1 MTWET
6 YNFSD
11 DFQDAILACLIR
23 HPDKFWRFGEIIKPE
38 YFNGSAA
45 VEVVFRLK
53 DHVAKYGTY
62 PNFTTLGN
70 YVYVKTERKS
80 PERAQELIEYVQK
93 LAQVD
98 CADVDTILDLSLKFA
113 KERAIFDGLRKIHL
127 AQQEGKE
134 DTVDAVKVMEE
145 AMNIGFDYEEMGI
158 ELRRDLEKIIDKMTN
173 INHGIHTGYREFDK
187 LWKTGWA
194 AGHLI
199 VLLAPP
205 KGYKTTF
212 AVNLALNMASSRAIN
227 ADVLYYACEIKQE
240 EAAMRAIYNLTGETE
255 ATLWEGVEKFKANAR
270 KVVDEKMWGNFFF
283 KSFPAKTTTI
293 AQIKAHAKQAIRTF
307 GLNPKAIFIDYADT
321 VKPGNTGKNV
331 PDYRQQADI
340 YTEARAMG
348 DDLGC
353 CIIMPDRCNK
363 ETVGRAVP
371 NVDSFQGS
379 FEKGGVVD
387 VAIGLCATDAEYKQN
402 KMRFF
407 VFLNRH
413 GPQKL
418 HYIGTVDR
426 NRYQITVDKPIEY
439 NPEEDEEQTKFM
451 RGKGKNRPKIEK
463 ELIPYAKDMHD
474 D

>member
-1 MTWET
+1 MTWEN

-23 HPDKFWRFGEIIKPE
+23 FPEKFWRFGEIVKPE
-38 YFNGSAA
+38 YFNGPSAI
-45 VEVVFRLK
+45 EVVFRLK

-70 YVYVKTERKS
+70 YVFVRTERKN
-80 PERAQELIEYVQK
+80 PERAKELIDYVVK
-93 LAQVD
+93 LSQVD

-113 KERAIFDGLRKIHL
+113 KERAIFDALRKIHL

-134 DTVDAVKVMEE
+134 DTVDAVKAMEE
-145 AMNIGFDYEEMGI
+145 AMNIGFDYEDLGI

-173 INHGIHTGYREFDK
+173 VNHGIHTGYREFDK

-212 AVNLALNMASSRAIN
+212 AINLALNMASNHAID

-240 EAAMRAIYNLTGETE
+240 EAAMRAIYNLTGTTE
-255 ATLWEGVEKFKANAR
+255 AILWEGAEKFKLNAR
-270 KVVDEKMWGNFFF
+270 KVVDEKMWGHFFF

-293 AQIKAHAKQAIRTF
+293 GQIKAHAKQAIRTF
-307 GLNPKAIFIDYADT
+307 DLKPKAIFIDYADT

-353 CIIMPDRCNK
+353 CIVMPDRCNK
-363 ETVGRAVP
+363 ETVGRTVP
-371 NVDSFQGS
+371 SVASFQGS

-387 VAIGLCATDAEYKQN
+387 AAIGLCATDAEYKQN

-407 VFLNRH
+407 VFLKRH
-413 GPQKL
+413 GPQNK

-426 NRYQITVDKPIEY
+426 EKYQITVDGEIDY
-439 NPEEDEEQTKFM
+439 NPEEDEEQARFI
-451 RGKGKNRPKIEK
+451 RGRGKNRSKVEK
-463 ELIPYAKDMHD
+463 ELTPNAGATQWD
-474 D
+474 